1 METSTSKKI
10 RIRCRYNAEQRAKIL
25 SGHGASGERVTD
37 YCNRIGLSSSA
48 FYRWRRQA
56 LKSDEVAEN
65 VSWSELAIPE
75 CSGKVEIHLPNE
87 VCLIVHGTYDFH
99 AIVEALVSC

>member
-10 RIRCRYNAEQRAKIL
+10 RIRCRYNAEQRAEIL

-56 LKSDEVAEN
+56 LKSDEVAAD